1 MADLPLVLQIDLVA
15 DEGLHDVGV
24 RMLVDAVQP
33 ILHVGEG
40 LAARHVEGH
49 DHAIR
54 LLIERVSDRAEAL
67 LTRRVPNLHRDVIS
81 LGRLVARRHVVKP
94 DGGHVRLRE
103 SLILVPEQ
111 TNLVGNYSL
120 TFSGE
125 RSYPRHHRQE

>member
-15 DEGLHDVGV
+15 DKGLHDVGV
-24 RMLVDAVQP
+24 RMLVYAVQP
-33 ILHVGEG
+33 VLHVGEG

-49 DHAIR
+49 NHAIR

-94 DGGHVRLRE
+94 DGGHVRLSE
-103 SLILVPEQ
+103 SLVLVPELK
-111 TNLVGNYSL
+111 NEIGNYSL
-120 TFSGE
+120 TF
-125 RSYPRHHRQE
+125 

>member
-24 RMLVDAVQP
+24 RMLVYAVQP
-33 ILHVGEG
+33 VLHVGEG

-49 DHAIR
+49 NHAIR

-81 LGRLVARRHVVKP
+81 LGGLVAGRHVVKP

-103 SLILVPEQ
+103 SLILVPE
-111 TNLVGNYSL
+111 
-120 TFSGE
+120 
-125 RSYPRHHRQE
+125 